1 MPNFETLYVRS
12 GWLCISYKILDLNGS
27 VGDVLFTIVQF
38 MGKEFTPDPNMKM
51 IVHSRLL
58 TIVGLYSLMM
68 LNVSVSSVFTLNSG
82 ATCDW

>member
-1 MPNFETLYVRS
+1 
-12 GWLCISYKILDLNGS
+12 
-27 VGDVLFTIVQF
+27 